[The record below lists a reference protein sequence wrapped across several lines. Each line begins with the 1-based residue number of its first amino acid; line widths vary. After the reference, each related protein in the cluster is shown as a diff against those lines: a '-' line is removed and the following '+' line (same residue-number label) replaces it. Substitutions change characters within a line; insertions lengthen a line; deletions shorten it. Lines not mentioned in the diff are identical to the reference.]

1 MRAINKTI
9 DQLAALKKKK
19 KILGKRKLNKLVW
32 NQNKPQELSA
42 KTTLEKRPSF
52 NQNRPEQLLPQNLLK
67 TTEQAADNSEG

>member
-1 MRAINKTI
+1 MYGSFTRAINKTI

-19 KILGKRKLNKLVW
+19 KIMGKRKLNKLVW

-52 NQNRPEQLLPQNLLK
+52 N
-67 TTEQAADNSEG
+67 